1 MQYPA
6 PRRQLAAVPEMAG
19 IRSDLPLATS
29 SVANRLMS
37 TSTRVNWRSSAQ
49 LSRQSSRP
57 VYGVPKLALT
67 RRPFPKTQWER
78 HVFGTLGPEQGTL
91 GYVSSVR
98 ARLRRSA
105 TSRRP
110 NRPHLNA
117 PDGRLPLPFRSQ
129 NRTAETRELLIAVTY
144 VSQQRRG
151 PHA

>member
-37 TSTRVNWRSSAQ
+37 TSTRVNWRSSAP

-78 HVFGTLGPEQGTL
+78 HVFGTLGPE
-91 GYVSSVR
+91 
-98 ARLRRSA
+98 RSA
-105 TSRRP
+105 LADKAAAVRCLRTSEALTWPRSPRLTASADLRP
-110 NRPHLNA
+110 L
-117 PDGRLPLPFRSQ
+117 
-129 NRTAETRELLIAVTY
+129 
-144 VSQQRRG
+144 
-151 PHA
+151 